1 VSEFEAEP
9 GDIEKPAT
17 DWAKLAKKWRAEI
30 AQAEKNRSKW
40 VDRGKK
46 VEKIYADERD
56 LSTARSRK
64 FNILWSN
71 VETLRPAVYMQ
82 TPKAQAVR
90 RYRDRDPVARFASML
105 IERCVQTSCEM
116 YDFDAQM
123 EACVRDRLLP
133 GMGQAWVMYDP
144 EMYGEGDEEDVAY
157 YNVRGEYLP
166 WQDFLFN
173 TCRTWN
179 EVRWVARRFY
189 KTREELK
196 GWLTEKNSPLT
207 VEQVQL
213 DYSAEGSKAE
223 DGLKDERSKAM
234 IWEVWD
240 KDSKQVLFVAPG
252 SNENAILAMMPPPV
266 MYRDFWPCPR
276 PLLATTTSKS
286 LIPTPDYALYQ
297 DQAEELNRITERIGV
312 LQKALKVAG
321 LYDEGSPEVQ
331 RLITATDSVMIPVK
345 KWAMFSEG
353 GGAKGR
359 IEWFPVDQVAEVLK
373 GLYEIR
379 EQAKQTL
386 YEVSGIGDILRGSTD
401 PDETATA
408 QGIKAQWGSL
418 RVRRVQKDV
427 QRFAADL
434 MRLKAEVVSEQFPFP
449 EIMRMAGVDQELIA
463 KYAPAP
469 KQEQPQLPPD
479 LPPEQ
484 AEQVK
489 AALAVKAKEDAM
501 AAQQQ
506 FLMEVER
513 LLRDDVAR
521 TFRVDVESDS
531 TLEPDEMAEK
541 QARTEFTQAITMFM
555 KEAAPVVTSSPA
567 TAKLL
572 GDLLTFTVRGYKKAD
587 QLEQAIEQWSEE
599 MQQQA
604 SQPRPDPAAQEFEM
618 RREEGQQKLEMKREE
633 TNAKIQGEMAKTQAQ
648 IEGQQMKTQAELAIN
663 AQSAEQNMN
672 IQAQNAAAK
681 MAMMNG
687 APPNA

>member
-1 VSEFEAEP
+1 MSESEAEP

-90 RYRDRDPVARFASML
+90 RYRDRDPVARFASLL
-105 IERCVQTSCEM
+105 IERCVQTSCEL

-123 EACVRDRLLP
+123 DQCVRDRLLP

-144 EMYGEGDEEDVAY
+144 DMFGEGEDQEVLY
-157 YNVRGEYLP
+157 ENVRAEYLP
-166 WQDFLFN
+166 WLDFLFSV
-173 TCRTWN
+173 CRTWDEN
-179 EVRWVARRFY
+179 RWVARRFY

-196 GWLTEKNSPLT
+196 EWLAEKGSKVRP
-207 VEQVQL
+207 EDVQM
-213 DYSAEGSKAE
+213 DYAAEGSKSE
-223 DGLKDERSKAM
+223 DGLKDERAKAT

-240 KDSKQVLFVAPG
+240 KTSKQVLFVAPG
-252 SNENAILAMMPPPV
+252 SNENAILAVTPPPV
-266 MYRDFWPCPR
+266 RFRDFWPCPR

-286 LIPTPDYALYQ
+286 LLPVPDYALYQ

-331 RLITATDSVMIPVK
+331 KLLTASDSVMIPVK

-359 IEWFPVDQVAEVLK
+359 IEWFPVEQVAEVLK

-386 YEVSGIGDILRGSTD
+386 YEVSGIGDILRGATD

-434 MRLKAEVVSEQFPFP
+434 MRLKAEVVSEQFPFA
-449 EIMRMAGVDQELIA
+449 EILRMAGVDQELIA

-469 KQEQPQLPPD
+469 KQEEPQLPPGI
-479 LPPEQ
+479 PPEL
-484 AEQVK
+484 AEQAK
-489 AALAVKAKEDAM
+489 AALAIKAKQDAM

-506 FLMEVER
+506 FLGEVEG

-521 TFRVDVESDS
+521 SFRVDVESDS

-541 QARTEFTQAITMFM
+541 QSRTEFTQAITMFM

-567 TAKLL
+567 TAKML

-599 MQQQA
+599 MQAQA
-604 SQPRPDPAAQEFEM
+604 SRPKPDPAAQELEM
-618 RREEGQQKLEMKREE
+618 KAKEGQQKIELEREK
-633 TNAKIQGEMAKTQAQ
+633 TAAKIQGDMAKTQAQ

-687 APPNA
+687 APPQ